1 MLYIHRLCF
10 KFNIQ
15 GPGHKVL
22 SVFCREY
29 KVMGPGTKVVAGGL
43 FFPESG
49 FGLSLLS
56 YEKFNLI

>member
-1 MLYIHRLCF
+1 
-10 KFNIQ
+10 
-15 GPGHKVL
+15 
-22 SVFCREY
+22 
-29 KVMGPGTKVVAGGL
+29 MGPGTKVVAGGL